1 MRRQDHRRRLLH
13 HEEVG
18 CLNVP
23 NQVVMEMEMEV
34 SLVGDGGYTR
44 AVLVSVPFKGEGGK
58 RHIDLMLGLVKEVEK
73 EEEGANLRKKY
84 KVYFLV

>member
-1 MRRQDHRRRLLH
+1 MH

-23 NQVVMEMEMEV
+23 NQVAVEMEVEV

-44 AVLVSVPFKGEGGK
+44 VVLVSVSFKGEGRK
-58 RHIDLMLGLVKEVEK
+58 RYIDLMLGLVKEVEK
-73 EEEGANLRKKY
+73 EEEEGLI
-84 KVYFLV
+84 